1 MKVLLTGGSG
11 NIGSHTLPQLVAR
24 GHAVRWFERLTTAS
38 RRTARDLPPGDTHVV
53 VHNDDQ
59 TPFVLV
65 ITILVEVFGLRLRQA
80 MDQTLLVHK
89 SGRAVVA
96 TLALADA
103 EEKARVAMKIA
114 SLNGSSLQVTTE
126 PHRPPSEA

>member
-1 MKVLLTGGSG
+1 MPSDAAM
-11 NIGSHTLPQLVAR
+11 LVRSRALEAEAR
-24 GHAVRWFERLTTAS
+24 A
-38 RRTARDLPPGDTHVV
+38 ARDLPPGDTHVV

-96 TLALADA
+96 TLARADA

-126 PHRPPSEA
+126 PATDQGS